1 MADAQ
6 EVKIIVHHSWENS
19 TSVETKMV
27 QIPKKVPKDR
37 LVATQRDRK
46 LKLWLDCHIGSEKIK
61 TYEKIGHYRLSPLRE
76 FQMEE
81 NLPEQM
87 LQDEAIKTQK
97 GFRVIRTLDTPFTGI
112 AVSTHG
118 NWRIEQAI
126 KDGELESPIIF
137 YKNSVEVFRSEFV
150 KSTNPIR
157 RTIPPSDALSPTTP
171 PVAPVIGRPPFPSSQ
186 PAEVNG
192 MSAEEK
198 ENKAVAGSIPE
209 GVEGSAGE
217 STPRIYRPPI
227 PRPDGGGQ

>member
-1 MADAQ
+1 MTDPQ
-6 EVKIIVHHSWENS
+6 EVKIVLTRSWEKE
-19 TSVETKMV
+19 TKVETKWV

-37 LVATQRDRK
+37 LFAPQRDRK
-46 LKLWLDCHIGSEKIK
+46 LKLWLECHIGSEKIK
-61 TYEKIGHYRLSPLRE
+61 TFQKVGHYRLSPLGE
-76 FQMEE
+76 FQKEE

-87 LQDEAIKTQK
+87 LQDEAIKSQR
-97 GFRVIRTLDTPFTGI
+97 GFGVNRIVDAPFTGI

-137 YKNSVEVFRSEFV
+137 YKNSVEVFRREFV

-171 PVAPVIGRPPFPSSQ
+171 PVATVIGRPPFPSSQ

-198 ENKAVAGSIPE
+198 ENKAVAESNPE
-209 GVEGSAGE
+209 GTEGSAGE
-217 STPRIYRPPI
+217 STPQIYRPPI
-227 PRPDGGGQ
+227 PPPDGGGQ

>member
-1 MADAQ
+1 MVQYPKFVLLIFLVLSSCKKTEEQMADAQ
-6 EVKIIVHHSWENS
+6 EVKIIVSHSWENR
-19 TSVETKMV
+19 TSVETKRV
-27 QIPKKVPKDR
+27 QIPTKVPKDR

-76 FQMEE
+76 FQKEE

-97 GFRVIRTLDTPFTGI
+97 GFRVNRTLDAPFTGI

-126 KDGELESPIIF
+126 KDGELESPVIF
-137 YKNSVEVFRSEFV
+137 YKNNVEFYRSEFV

-157 RTIPPSDALSPTTP
+157 RLYPTSDALSPTTP
-171 PVAPVIGRPPFPSSQ
+171 PEAPVISRSFPSSQ
-186 PAEVNG
+186 PVEASSTKEAPAE
-192 MSAEEK
+192 AEESK
-198 ENKAVAGSIPE
+198 
-209 GVEGSAGE
+209 
-217 STPRIYRPPI
+217 
-227 PRPDGGGQ
+227 

>member
-1 MADAQ
+1 
-6 EVKIIVHHSWENS
+6 
-19 TSVETKMV
+19 
-27 QIPKKVPKDR
+27 
-37 LVATQRDRK
+37 VATQRDRK

-61 TYEKIGHYRLSPLRE
+61 TYEKIGHYRLSPLRQ
-76 FQMEE
+76 FQKEE

-87 LQDEAIKTQK
+87 LQDEAIKSQK
-97 GFRVIRTLDTPFTGI
+97 GFRVIRTLDAPFTGI

-118 NWRIEQAI
+118 NWKIEQAI

-157 RTIPPSDALSPTTP
+157 RTIQPSDALSPTTP

-186 PAEVNG
+186 PADVNG
-192 MSAEEK
+192 MSVEER
-198 ENKAVAGSIPE
+198 ENKAVAKSSPE
-209 GVEGSAGE
+209 GIERSAGE
-217 STPRIYRPPI
+217 STPPTPRIYRPPI